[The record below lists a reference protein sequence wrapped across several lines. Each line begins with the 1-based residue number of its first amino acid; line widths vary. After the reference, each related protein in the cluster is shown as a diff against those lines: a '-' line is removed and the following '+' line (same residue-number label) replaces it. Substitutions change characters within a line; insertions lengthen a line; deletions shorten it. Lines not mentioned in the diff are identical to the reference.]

1 MFTGIIQ
8 SVAPV
13 LSASFRGECFGVR
26 IKKPAGWKLS
36 LGQSISVDGICSTVT
51 KMSPRASSE
60 RKSKSF
66 FEVEYMPETLAK
78 TTAPSFKKN
87 TKVNL
92 ERSLTL
98 HDFIDGH
105 LVSGHV
111 DARGVVQKIEGKGKT
126 KEMTIAVPK
135 ELKKYIATKG
145 SVTMNG
151 VSLTVVVS
159 EKNTFRV
166 ALIPFTLA
174 HTNLGLLEKG
184 SRVNVEIDVVAR
196 YVEKMARPV

>member
-8 SVAPV
+8 SVMSVVATSPK
-13 LSASFRGECFGVR
+13 GECLCVR

-36 LGQSISVDGICSTVT
+36 SGQSISVDGVCSTVT
-51 KMSPRASSE
+51 LLRSF
-60 RKSKSF
+60 F

-78 TTAPSFKKN
+78 TTVGLFQKN
-87 TKVNL
+87 TQVNL
-92 ERSLTL
+92 EQSLTL
-98 HDFIDGH
+98 RDFIDGH

-111 DARGVVQKIEGKGKT
+111 DACGIVQKITSKGKT
-126 KEMTIAVPK
+126 KEMTITVPK

-145 SVTMNG
+145 SVTVNG
-151 VSLTVVVS
+151 VSLTVALA

-166 ALIPFTLA
+166 ALIPYTLA

-196 YVEKMARPV
+196 YVEKMFHSV

>member
-13 LSASFRGECFGVR
+13 VSTSSKGECLCVR

-36 LGQSISVDGICSTVT
+36 LGQSISVDGVCSTVT
-51 KMSPRASSE
+51 LLRL
-60 RKSKSF
+60 SF
-66 FEVEYMPETLAK
+66 FEVDYMPETLAK
-78 TTAPSFKKN
+78 TTVGLFQKN
-87 TKVNL
+87 TRVNL

-98 HDFIDGH
+98 RDFIDGH
-105 LVSGHV
+105 LVQGHV
-111 DARGVVQKIEGKGKT
+111 DACGVVQKITSKGKT
-126 KEMTIAVPK
+126 KEITIIVSK

-151 VSLTVVVS
+151 VSLTVVLAK
-159 EKNTFRV
+159 KNTFRV

-184 SRVNVEIDVVAR
+184 SRVNVEIDVIAR
-196 YVEKMARPV
+196 YVEKMLINSEK

>member
-8 SVAPV
+8 SVVPV
-13 LSASFRGECFGVR
+13 VSASSKGECLCVR
-26 IKKPAGWKLS
+26 IKKPTSWNLS
-36 LGQSISVDGICSTVT
+36 LGQSISVDGVCSTVT
-51 KMSPRASSE
+51 LLRS
-60 RKSKSF
+60 SF

-78 TTAPSFKKN
+78 TTVGLFQKN
-87 TKVNL
+87 TEVNL

-98 HDFIDGH
+98 QDFIDGH

-111 DARGVVQKIEGKGKT
+111 DACGAVRKIESKGET
-126 KEMTIAVPK
+126 KEITITVPK

-151 VSLTVVVS
+151 VSLTVALA

-166 ALIPFTLA
+166 ALIPYTLV

-184 SRVNVEIDVVAR
+184 DSVNVEIDIMAR
-196 YVEKMARPV
+196 YVEKMLEEKR

>member
-8 SVAPV
+8 SMSSVVAT
-13 LSASFRGECFGVR
+13 SSKEACFVVR

-36 LGQSISVDGICSTVT
+36 LGQSVSVDGVCSTVT
-51 KMSPRASSE
+51 LLRP
-60 RKSKSF
+60 SF

-78 TTAPSFKKN
+78 TTVRSFEKN
-87 TKVNL
+87 TKMNL

-111 DARGVVQKIEGKGKT
+111 DGCGVVQKIEVKGNT
-126 KEMTIAVPK
+126 KEITITIPK

-151 VSLTVVVS
+151 VSLTVARA

-166 ALIPFTLA
+166 ALIPYTLE

-184 SRVNVEIDVVAR
+184 SHVNVEIDVVAR
-196 YVEKMARPV
+196 YVEKMIQEER

>member
-8 SVAPV
+8 SVVPI
-13 LSASFRGECFGVR
+13 LSVSSKGECLRIR
-26 IKKPAGWKLS
+26 IKKPIKWKLA
-36 LGQSISVDGICSTVT
+36 LGQSISVDGVCSTVT
-51 KMSPRASSE
+51 LLRP
-60 RKSKSF
+60 SF
-66 FEVEYMPETLAK
+66 FEVEYMPETITK
-78 TTAPSFKKN
+78 TTVGLFRKN

-98 HDFIDGH
+98 RDFIDGH

-111 DARGVVQKIEGKGKT
+111 DARGTVHKIESKGNT
-126 KEMTIAVPK
+126 KEITITVPK

-151 VSLTVVVS
+151 VSLTVVLV

-166 ALIPFTLA
+166 ALIPYTLM

-184 SRVNVEIDVVAR
+184 MGVNVEIDVMAR
-196 YVEKMARPV
+196 YVEKMIRPV